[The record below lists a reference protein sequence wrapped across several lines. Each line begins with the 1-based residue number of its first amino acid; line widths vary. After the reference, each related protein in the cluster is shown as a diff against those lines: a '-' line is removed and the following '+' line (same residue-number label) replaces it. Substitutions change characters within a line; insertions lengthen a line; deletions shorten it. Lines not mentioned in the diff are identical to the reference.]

1 MSVYSVD
8 KLIEQARNLASE
20 YRKTTGKVLPGV
32 SSEIA
37 EYDAARLLNLELCQD
52 RSCGFDALGRDGA
65 REGKRIQIKG
75 RTIFD
80 ETKSGQ
86 RIGQLKVEQPWDL
99 VVLVLMD
106 ENYQPNELYEVCRE
120 DIMEY
125 INKPSVSQK
134 RRGAM
139 SVSRFR
145 ILGRLVWTSEDG
157 LEGETWE
164 NQLA

>member
-1 MSVYSVD
+1 MSIYSVD
-8 KLIEQARNLASE
+8 KLIEQARSLASE
-20 YRKTTGKVLPGV
+20 YRKTTGKALPGV
-32 SSEIA
+32 SNEIA

-52 RSCGFDALGRDGA
+52 RSCGFDAVGRGG

-80 ETKSGQ
+80 ESKSGQ
-86 RIGQLKVEQPWDL
+86 RIGQVKVDHAWDS

-106 ENYQPNELYEVCRE
+106 ENYQPGELYEACRE

-125 INKPSVSQK
+125 INKPSTSQK

-145 ILGRLVWTSEDG
+145 IVGRLVWTRENG
-157 LEGETWE
+157 LEDEVWE
-164 NQLA
+164 NRST